1 MVLSVVLISTICDI
15 GLDPTFKMGA
25 IANDAILLAQSSISA
40 KRTCHYDVN
49 YRLVL
54 LISN

>member
-25 IANDAILLAQSSISA
+25 IANDAILLAQSSTSA